1 MWRGSDKYL
10 QVVGHF
16 RSLVIRVHVLLS
28 VLLLRFSQIVVT
40 FKHDIISSSHFT
52 FYVDWFRL
60 LPPATKLGQGYTFT
74 GVCHFVIRGV
84 ASSRGVHGPG
94 GVCMVPGVCVHG
106 LGGAWYRGKH
116 GTGGKHGPGVV
127 HGDPPRTATVAGGTH
142 PTGMH
147 SCVVWSL
154 VAHKSYFIG
163 LKLGGFWQII

>member
-10 QVVGHF
+10 QVVGPF

-52 FYVDWFRL
+52 IYVDWFRL

-74 GVCHFVIRGV
+74 GVCHSVNRGV

-94 GVCMVPGVCVHG
+94 GCVHAPRGVCMVR
-106 LGGAWYRGKH
+106 GGAWYRGEAWSR
-116 GTGGKHGPGVV
+116 GGAWSQGGWRPPPPGRLLLRAV
-127 HGDPPRTATVAGGTH
+127 HILLE
-142 PTGMH
+142 
-147 SCVVWSL
+147 CIL
-154 VAHKSYFIG
+154 VLCGH
-163 LKLGGFWQII
+163 